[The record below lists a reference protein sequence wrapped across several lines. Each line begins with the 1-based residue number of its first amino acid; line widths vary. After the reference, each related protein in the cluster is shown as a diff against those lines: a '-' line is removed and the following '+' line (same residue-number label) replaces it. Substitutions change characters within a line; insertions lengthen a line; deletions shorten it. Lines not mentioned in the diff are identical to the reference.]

1 MDVTKQIICQYHDLF
16 QMFPQTGIKLV
27 SVVLHSH
34 LAGKKLRLRHIRNG
48 QELPRVAEDDHYD
61 FNYQQA
67 RVLSQEVSVL
77 PGDELVTECVYQT
90 PNRTEPTFVSTN
102 CLHFTRVKN
111 VNVISDLPSNT
122 CKIIF
127 SLIICNKFIIYH
139 IY

>member
-1 MDVTKQIICQYHDLF
+1 
-16 QMFPQTGIKLV
+16 MFPETGIKLV

-67 RVLSQEVSVL
+67 RVLPQEVSVL

-90 PNRTEPTFVSTN
+90 PNRTEPTFVSFI
-102 CLHFTRVKN
+102 FT
-111 VNVISDLPSNT
+111 
-122 CKIIF
+122 
-127 SLIICNKFIIYH
+127 
-139 IY
+139 